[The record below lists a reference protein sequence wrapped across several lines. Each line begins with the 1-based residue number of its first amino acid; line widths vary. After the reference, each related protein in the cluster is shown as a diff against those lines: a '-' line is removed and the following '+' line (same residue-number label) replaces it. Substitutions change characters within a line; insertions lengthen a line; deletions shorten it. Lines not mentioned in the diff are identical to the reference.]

1 MKRKVL
7 AVLFATALTA
17 GMLSGCGSTDSTS
30 DKADQKEESLEEET
44 SEGQTGVDE
53 ETAANAV
60 SEEEAE
66 AAGFS
71 DHEESAD
78 DQEASGDAE
87 DTSHETEASADST
100 EDTDSADGEFSD
112 GSEDAQMAGTT
123 VIDTSQQ
130 LIGTHHA
137 AITVKDYGEI
147 DVELDADTAPITVT
161 NFVKLV
167 QDNFYDGLTFHRIID
182 GFMIQGG
189 DPNGDGTGGAEDT
202 IKGEFSSNGVK
213 NDISH
218 VRGTISMAR
227 STDPDSASSQ
237 FFIVQSD
244 STHLDGDYAAF
255 GHVTSGMDIV
265 DQICKEIRNHK
276 NTPII
281 MVSAKKDDIDKIRG
295 LGLGADDYMTK
306 PFSPSELVARVK
318 AHMAR
323 YDRLVGSNAQKN
335 DIIEIRG
342 IKIDKT
348 ARRVWVDGG
357 EKNFFECAQAK
368 TAVSWRGSP
377 CRRSPSRR

>member
-7 AVLFATALTA
+7 SVLFATVLTA
-17 GMLSGCGSTDSTS
+17 GMLSGCGSTESTS
-30 DKADQKEESLEEET
+30 DTADQKEESLEEEKT
-44 SEGQTGVDE
+44 EGQTGVDE
-53 ETAANAV
+53 ETAAKAV

-66 AAGFS
+66 EAGFS
-71 DHEESAD
+71 DQEESAD
-78 DQEASGDAE
+78 DQEETSDDTE
-87 DTSHETEASADST
+87 DTSDAAEDSEDSSTDST
-100 EDTDSADGEFSD
+100 DSVDGEFSD
-112 GSEDAQMAGTT
+112 GSEDAAMAGTT

-130 LIGTHHA
+130 LTGTHHA
-137 AITVKDYGEI
+137 AITVQDYGEI

-189 DPNGDGTGGAEDT
+189 DPNGDGTGGAKDT

-265 DQICKEIRNHK
+265 DQICKDAKPTDGNGTISKDQQPVIESIK
-276 NTPII
+276 
-281 MVSAKKDDIDKIRG
+281 MVD
-295 LGLGADDYMTK
+295 
-306 PFSPSELVARVK
+306 
-318 AHMAR
+318 
-323 YDRLVGSNAQKN
+323 
-335 DIIEIRG
+335 
-342 IKIDKT
+342 
-348 ARRVWVDGG
+348 
-357 EKNFFECAQAK
+357 
-368 TAVSWRGSP
+368 
-377 CRRSPSRR
+377 

>member
-30 DKADQKEESLEEET
+30 DKADQKEESLEKET

-78 DQEASGDAE
+78 DQEASGDAA
-87 DTSHETEASADST
+87 DTSHETEASADSSADST

-130 LIGTHHA
+130 LTGTHH
-137 AITVKDYGEI
+137 
-147 DVELDADTAPITVT
+147 DADTAPITVT

-265 DQICKEIRNHK
+265 DQICKDAKPTDGNGTIAKDQQPVIESIR
-276 NTPII
+276 
-281 MVSAKKDDIDKIRG
+281 MVD
-295 LGLGADDYMTK
+295 
-306 PFSPSELVARVK
+306 
-318 AHMAR
+318 
-323 YDRLVGSNAQKN
+323 
-335 DIIEIRG
+335 
-342 IKIDKT
+342 
-348 ARRVWVDGG
+348 
-357 EKNFFECAQAK
+357 
-368 TAVSWRGSP
+368 
-377 CRRSPSRR
+377 

>member
-78 DQEASGDAE
+78 DQETSGDAE
-87 DTSHETEASADST
+87 DTSHETEASADNSADST

-130 LIGTHHA
+130 LTGTHHA

-147 DVELDADTAPITVT
+147 DVELDAETAPITVT

-189 DPNGDGTGGAEDT
+189 CPNGNGMGGPGYA
-202 IKGEFSSNGVK
+202 IKGEFAQNGFQ
-213 NDISH
+213 NDLAH
-218 VRGTISMAR
+218 DPGVLSMAR
-227 STDPDSASSQ
+227 AMHPDSAGSQ
-237 FFIVQSD
+237 FFIMHEKSP
-244 STHLDGDYAAF
+244 HLDLSLI
-255 GHVTSGMDIV
+255 HI
-265 DQICKEIRNHK
+265 
-276 NTPII
+276 
-281 MVSAKKDDIDKIRG
+281 
-295 LGLGADDYMTK
+295 
-306 PFSPSELVARVK
+306 SEPTR
-318 AHMAR
+318 H
-323 YDRLVGSNAQKN
+323 
-335 DIIEIRG
+335 
-342 IKIDKT
+342 
-348 ARRVWVDGG
+348 
-357 EKNFFECAQAK
+357 
-368 TAVSWRGSP
+368 
-377 CRRSPSRR
+377 